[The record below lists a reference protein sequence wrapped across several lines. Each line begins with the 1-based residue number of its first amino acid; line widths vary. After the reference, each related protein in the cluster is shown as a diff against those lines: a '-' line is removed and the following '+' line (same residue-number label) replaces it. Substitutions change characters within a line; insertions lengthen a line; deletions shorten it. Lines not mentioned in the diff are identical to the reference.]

1 MHKYK
6 RVAFC
11 FFFLFF
17 LEPFNEAFIDFLPH
31 DTNLILSLP
40 IRHIKLRDALYT
52 LYRVIIAI
60 SYIQIS
66 D

>member
-1 MHKYK
+1 M
-6 RVAFC
+6 
-11 FFFLFF
+11 
-17 LEPFNEAFIDFLPH
+17 IQ
-31 DTNLILSLP
+31 NLILSFP
-40 IRHIKLRDALYT
+40 IKHIKLRDALYT